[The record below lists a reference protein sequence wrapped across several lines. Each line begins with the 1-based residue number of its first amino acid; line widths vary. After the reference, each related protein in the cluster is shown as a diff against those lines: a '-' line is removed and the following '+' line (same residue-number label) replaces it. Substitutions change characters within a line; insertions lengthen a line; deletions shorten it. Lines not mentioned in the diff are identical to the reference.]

1 MMHVFTQKIR
11 SRVLLLSAGGL
22 LLLLLAWLLSFDTA
36 HRFLSHAGIDSQI
49 QENVLHAFEEAQEEA
64 DRVRLT
70 FQNNNQ
76 AALAQIL
83 DEQPYPF
90 YVFKNG
96 SLFFWSDFS
105 FVPPYE
111 HLKGAYRY
119 RLLNLSRGLFLAYH
133 DEFLT
138 GGKAYIETYV
148 LIPIY
153 RRYPVENNYLQSGF
167 NTAIIP
173 VTQQEDIRINPP
185 LTTDI
190 VEVKAPNGQVVF
202 SYMLMPD
209 ARISLNQ
216 AFVQRIVIG
225 IACLGMVLLA
235 WAIWLSRFYWIQ
247 KQLFEFFWAA
257 FFVYLLLCRGV
268 MTHYRWLSTLT
279 RAELFDSKLYASS
292 MLSPSLGDL
301 LVNALL
307 LTWLVFALRV
317 HLPHTFFIHRLHK
330 VNRIFGFVW
339 ATCLALLSYV
349 SIGLIVYFISTL
361 YLDAT
366 ISLDIS
372 TQINFSAA
380 RIVALFVF
388 LLFCLVYFLLTNLC
402 VRLFCKLLRQHPLWM
417 MLSFSTATLFI
428 VMLSYQ
434 AHFYHP
440 WIVFIHGVFFLLS
453 AFTKLPNYLF
463 QLRYRT
469 TLYLF
474 AGAVVCAFTGAYTL
488 GLYSQQRI
496 LINKVR
502 YAESLMA
509 ERDLYTEFL
518 LKEVHEQIR
527 KDYNIQE
534 HLRSPFLP
542 KQLIK
547 QRIRRIHLNNRFD
560 NYQVRILLFDA
571 QGNSLDKSDAAHLD
585 TYLHK
590 YAKKQFQTE
599 EPYLYFINEQQA
611 VEYKISPNLLRA
623 YILKVLIKHQG
634 VPVGYV
640 LLELKQK
647 KDLPYN
653 VYPELMVDS
662 RFRMP
667 SEVQHYSYSVWLG
680 RRLLYSY
687 GQYNYEKDFN
697 SRLLNEAALYQ
708 TGIESNGFHHVAV
721 LDRAKRT
728 SNTPPKIVV
737 VSSPAYKLSRSFT
750 NFSFLLLILILFTGA
765 LFLLLSRNRLSFNR
779 LSFTAKIQLYLNFAF
794 FVPLLIVSA
803 FTLSF
808 MKNSYEEDLQRS
820 FLQQA
825 NNAMLS
831 LSGSLQLFDNEDL
844 QLDALQQ
851 ELAILSRYGQ
861 VDINLFSAEGNLI
874 ASSQP
879 NIFENGLISTLI
891 NPKALVAIRDLRF
904 KNILLEEQIGKLR
917 YQSVYVAVKS
927 FEDGKLLGILSI
939 PFFEAQDE
947 QSQKLSDLL
956 AIIINIFT
964 ITFSVFLLLSQ
975 VASRT
980 LTEPLQMIAQKLRK
994 TTFQDYNEPLDWDS
1008 DDEIGLLVNEY
1019 NRMLLNLESSKK
1031 ALAQSE
1037 KESAWREMA
1046 KQVAHEIKNPLTP
1059 MKLTLQQLERR
1070 MQSDNVSKEDLQR
1083 MLHRTISSLV
1093 QQIDT
1098 LSDIATS
1105 FSTFAKMPSP
1115 RLAPFDIADTLRNII
1130 ELHRSQNKTV
1140 FFLTNIAPGSFKVM
1154 GDDRLTGRI
1163 LTNLILNAIQAV
1175 PDDRTPQIM
1184 VSLYRTEENMIRI
1197 EVRDNGSGIPEH
1209 IQKRIFTPSFTTKA
1223 SGSGIG
1229 LAVAKRGIEQMNGRI
1244 WFETKEGEGTCFFI
1258 ELPPLS

>member
-1 MMHVFTQKIR
+1 MQSFTKKLRFRI
-11 SRVLLLSAGGL
+11 LILCTAGIV
-22 LLLLLAWLLSFDTA
+22 LLLLAWLLASGPA
-36 HRFLSHAGIDSQI
+36 SHFLADAGIDRQI
-49 QENVLHAFEEAQEEA
+49 QDNVLHAFEEAQQEA
-64 DRVRLT
+64 DRLRLT

-76 AALAQIL
+76 AALAQLI

-90 YVFKNG
+90 YVFKNRE
-96 SLFFWSDFS
+96 LFFWSDFS
-105 FVPPYE
+105 FVPTYE
-111 HLKGAYRY
+111 HLKGPYRY
-119 RLLNLSRGLFLAYH
+119 RLLNLSRGLFLSYH

-138 GGKAYIETYV
+138 GGKAHIETYV
-148 LIPIY
+148 LIPVY

-167 NTAIIP
+167 NPDIIP
-173 VTQQEDIRINPP
+173 VEREDEIRINPP
-185 LTTDI
+185 LTGDV
-190 VEVKAPNGQVVF
+190 VEVKALNGQVVF

-209 ARISLNQ
+209 ARKRLNES
-216 AFVQRIVIG
+216 FVRRIALG
-225 IACLGMVLLA
+225 IACAGLLLLT
-235 WAIWLSRFYWIQ
+235 WGLWLSRFYWIQ
-247 KQLFEFFWAA
+247 KRLFEFFWAA
-257 FFVYLLLCRGV
+257 FFVYLLICRGL

-279 RAELFDSKLYASS
+279 GWELFDSKLYASS
-292 MLSPSLGDL
+292 ALTPSLGDL

-307 LTWLVFALRV
+307 LAWLVLSLRV
-317 HLPHTFFIHRLHK
+317 QLPHTFFIHRLHR
-330 VNRIFGFVW
+330 VNRIFGFIW

-349 SIGLIVYFISTL
+349 CVGLIVYFISTL

-372 TQINFSAA
+372 TQISFSVA
-380 RIVALFVF
+380 RFIALFIF
-388 LLFCLVYFLLTNLC
+388 LLFCLVYFLTTNLC
-402 VRLFCKLLRQHPLWM
+402 ARLFCRLLGRHPLFM
-417 MLSFSTATLFI
+417 MLSFSTATLFT

-434 AHFYHP
+434 ASFYHP
-440 WIVFIHGVFFLLS
+440 WVIFIHGVFFLLS
-453 AFTKLPNYLF
+453 VFTKLPNYLF
-463 QLRYRT
+463 HLRYRT

-474 AGAVVCAFTGAYTL
+474 AGAVVCAFTGAYTI
-488 GLYSQQRI
+488 GLYSQQRM
-496 LINKVR
+496 LTNKIR

-518 LKEVHEQIR
+518 LREVHEQIR

-571 QGNSLDKSDAAHLD
+571 HGNPLDKSITDKIS
-585 TYLHK
+585 TYLQR
-590 YAKKQFQTE
+590 YAQKQFQTE

-623 YILKVLIKHQG
+623 YILKVLVKHEG
-634 VPVGYV
+634 VPVGYII
-640 LLELKQK
+640 LELKQK

-667 SEVQHYSYSVWLG
+667 QEVQHYSYSVWLG
-680 RRLLYSY
+680 RHLLYSY
-687 GQYNYEKDFN
+687 GQFNYEKDFN
-697 SRLLNEAALYQ
+697 SRLLAEAALYQ
-708 TGIESNGFHHVAV
+708 RGIESNGFHHVAV
-721 LDRAKRT
+721 VDKSKRAPG
-728 SNTPPKIVV
+728 SPAKIVV
-737 VSSPAYKLSRSFT
+737 VSSPAYEWSRSFT
-750 NFSFLLLILILFTGA
+750 NFSFLLLLLILFTGV
-765 LFLLLSRNRLSFNR
+765 LFLILSRKRLSFNR

-808 MKNSYEEDLQRS
+808 MKNSYEEDLRRS

-844 QLDALQQ
+844 RLDALQQ
-851 ELAILSRYGQ
+851 ELSILSRYGQ
-861 VDINLFSAEGNLI
+861 VDINLFDPDGSLI

-904 KNILLEEQIGKLR
+904 KNILLEEQIGALR
-917 YQSVYVAVKS
+917 YQSVYVAIKS

-994 TTFQDYNEPLDWDS
+994 TTFQDYNEPLEWDS
-1008 DDEIGLLVNEY
+1008 DDEIGLLVSEY

-1070 MQSDNVSKEDLQR
+1070 MQSDRVGKEDLQR

-1140 FFLTNIAPGSFKVM
+1140 FFLTNIAPGTFKVM
-1154 GDDRLTGRI
+1154 GDDRLMGRI

-1175 PDDRTPQIM
+1175 PEERTPQIM
-1184 VSLYRTEENMIRI
+1184 VSLYRTEANMIRI
-1197 EVRDNGSGIPEH
+1197 EVRDNGSGIPEE

>member
-1 MMHVFTQKIR
+1 MHPFAKKIR
-11 SRVLLLSAGGL
+11 LRVLVLCTVGI
-22 LLLLLAWLLSFDTA
+22 LLLLLAWLLPSETTR
-36 HRFLSHAGIDSQI
+36 RFLIDAGIDRQI
-49 QENVLHAFEEAQEEA
+49 QNNVLHAFEKAQEEA
-64 DRVRLT
+64 DRIRLT

-76 AALAQIL
+76 AALAQIIE
-83 DEQPYPF
+83 EQPYPF
-90 YVFKNG
+90 YVFKNRT
-96 SLFFWSDFS
+96 LFFWSDFS
-105 FVPPYE
+105 FVPTYE
-111 HLKGAYRY
+111 HLKGQYRY
-119 RLLNLSRGLFLAYH
+119 RLLSLSRGLFLAYH

-138 GGKAYIETYV
+138 GGKAHIETYV
-148 LIPIY
+148 LIPLY
-153 RRYPVENNYLQSGF
+153 RRYPVENNYLQSGL
-167 NTAIIP
+167 NTDIIP
-173 VTQQEDIRINPP
+173 ISRWEDVRINPP
-185 LTTDI
+185 LTSDV
-190 VEVKAPNGQVVF
+190 VEVKAPNGQLVF
-202 SYMLMPD
+202 SYVIMPSTREMLNKV
-209 ARISLNQ
+209 L
-216 AFVQRIVIG
+216 VQRIAIG
-225 IACLGMVLLA
+225 IACVGLFLLT
-235 WAIWLSRFYWIQ
+235 WGLWLSRFYWIR

-257 FFVYLLLCRGV
+257 FVLYLLLCRGV

-279 RAELFDSKLYASS
+279 GWELFDSKLYASS
-292 MLSPSLGDL
+292 MLTPSLGDL

-307 LTWLVFALRV
+307 LAWLVLSLRV
-317 HLPHTFFIHRLHK
+317 HIPHTFFVHRIHRTHRL
-330 VNRIFGFVW
+330 FAFVW

-349 SIGLIVYFISTL
+349 SIGLVVSFVSTL

-372 TQINFSAA
+372 TQLNFSWA
-380 RIVALFVF
+380 RLIALFIF
-388 LLFCLVYFLLTNLC
+388 LLFSFIYFLITNLC
-402 VRLFCKLLRQHPLWM
+402 ARLFSRLLGQHPLLM
-417 MLSFSTATLFI
+417 MLSFSAATLLTIF
-428 VMLSYQ
+428 LSYQ
-434 AHFYHP
+434 VSFYHP
-440 WIVFIHGVFFLLS
+440 WVVFVHGVFFLLS
-453 AFTKLPNYLF
+453 IFTKLPNYLF
-463 QLRYRT
+463 HLRYRT

-474 AGAVVCAFTGAYTL
+474 IGAVVCAFTGAYVIR
-488 GLYSQQRI
+488 LYSQERM
-496 LINKVR
+496 LTNKLS
-502 YAESLMA
+502 YAESLLA
-509 ERDLYTEFL
+509 ERDFYTEFL
-518 LKEVHEQIR
+518 LKEVYEKIR

-534 HLRSPFLP
+534 YLRSPFLP

-547 QRIRRIHLNNRFD
+547 QRIRRIHLNNQFD
-560 NYQVRILLFDA
+560 NYQVRIQLFDTH
-571 QGNSLDKSDAAHLD
+571 GNTLDKSFSGKIND
-585 TYLHK
+585 YLQR
-590 YAKKQFQTE
+590 YAQKQFQTE
-599 EPYLYFINEQQA
+599 EPFLYFINEQQA

-623 YILKVLIKHQG
+623 YILKIPVKYQG
-634 VPVGYV
+634 ISVGYV

-667 SEVQHYSYSVWLG
+667 QEAQNYSYSVWMR

-697 SRLLNEAALYQ
+697 SRLLSQAALYQ
-708 TGIESNGFHHVAV
+708 NGIQSNGFHHVAV
-721 LDRAKRT
+721 LERAKQNRDM
-728 SNTPPKIVV
+728 PPKIVV
-737 VSSPAYKLSRSFT
+737 VSSPAYPLSRSFT
-750 NFSFLLLILILFTGA
+750 NFSFLLLMLILFSGS
-765 LFLLLSRNRLSFNR
+765 LFVLLSRKRLTFQR

-808 MKNSYEEDLQRS
+808 MKNSYEEDLRRS

-831 LSGSLQLFDNEDL
+831 LSGSLQLFDNEEL
-844 QLDALQQ
+844 QLNALQQ

-861 VDINLFSAEGNLI
+861 VDINLFHPEGSLI

-879 NIFENGLISTLI
+879 NIFENGLISPLI

-917 YQSVYVAVKS
+917 YQSVYVAIKS

-939 PFFEAQDE
+939 PFFEARGE

-975 VASRT
+975 VVSRS
-980 LTEPLQMIAQKLRK
+980 LTKPLEMIAQKLRK
-994 TTFQDYNEPLDWDS
+994 TTFQAYNEPLEWDS
-1008 DDEIGLLVNEY
+1008 DDEIGLLVSEY

-1059 MKLTLQQLERR
+1059 MKLTLQQLERH
-1070 MQSDNVSKEDLQR
+1070 MQSDHISKENLQR
-1083 MLHRTISSLV
+1083 MLQRTISSLL

-1115 RLAPFDIADTLRNII
+1115 RLAPFDIADTLRNIV
-1130 ELHRSQNKTV
+1130 ELHRSQNKKV
-1140 FFLTNIAPGSFKVM
+1140 FFLTNIAPGTFKVM

-1175 PDDRTPQIM
+1175 PEERTPQIM
-1184 VSLYRTEENMIRI
+1184 VSLYRTENNMIRI
-1197 EVRDNGSGIPEH
+1197 EVRDNGSGIPEE
-1209 IQKRIFTPSFTTKA
+1209 IRKRIFTPSFTTKA

-1244 WFETKEGEGTCFFI
+1244 WFESKEGEGTCFFI